1 MKTKSHLFLP
11 KTIAYLCMILG
22 TFSMLSCSKQA
33 ETANSKALNVDSTLT
48 HNGYYKI
55 ALVHNKADHIT
66 LKVKINGVEGL
77 FILDTGAST
86 TVVEKNQKDKFGVKI
101 EQDSNKA
108 EGVGADVPREQALD
122 SKSNNVEING
132 HSLSNVDICVMNL
145 DDVNAAYK
153 QLGEKAPDGVI
164 GANILKAG
172 NAIIDYKNNLLYL
185 KK

>member
-1 MKTKSHLFLP
+1 MLAAFSIISCGKPAEVAGNKT
-11 KTIAYLCMILG
+11 
-22 TFSMLSCSKQA
+22 
-33 ETANSKALNVDSTLT
+33 LNVDSTLT
-48 HNGYYKI
+48 HNGCYKVV
-55 ALVHNKADHIT
+55 LVHNKADHIT
-66 LKVKINGVEGL
+66 LKAKINGVEGL

-86 TVVEKNQKDKFGVKI
+86 TVIDKNQKDKFGMKI

-122 SKSNNVEING
+122 SKSNEVEING
-132 HSLSNVDICVMNL
+132 LNLSNVDMCVMNL

-172 NAIIDYKNNLLYL
+172 NAIIDYKNNLLYV